1 MEMSLLQS
9 VNENMLM
16 NKKKNEDGEKRLFIE
31 RIYQKK
37 KERKKKKTHN
47 WNIYCSSRNLH
58 WLCGVSDPTNVDLR

>member
-37 KERKKKKTHN
+37 KEKKKK
-47 WNIYCSSRNLH
+47 
-58 WLCGVSDPTNVDLR
+58 PTTGTYTVPPETYIGSVELVTQQMWI